1 MKSQPDMKSFLN
13 RHIFSWVMIVGVRVG
28 CDDSGMCV
36 LETSVDSVVHISHD
50 VGDGKT
56 CFAV

>member
-1 MKSQPDMKSFLN
+1 MKSFLN